1 MKEQKVILKNE
12 TLVNKNGRNGPIKEI
27 SSSELVLEVSVDL
40 FWFEMWVRARLYK
53 LGEML
58 KMKY

>member
-1 MKEQKVILKNE
+1 MKEQKSYFEEWNFGK
-12 TLVNKNGRNGPIKEI
+12 KNGRNGPIKEI
-27 SSSELVLEVSVDL
+27 SSSGLVLEVSVDL
-40 FWFEMWVRARLYK
+40 FLFERWVRARLYK